1 MISLDQVPG
10 LEENFKKARVVF
22 LTTFSETGEAHVR
35 QMTNLNEDP
44 FKMMWF
50 TSYTDSRK
58 VEDVK
63 RNPRVVIAFP
73 SERRGDFFEIEGRAE
88 LERREVVEEKWDWWY
103 LYWRPEQA
111 DMFWFPRNENHPEWT
126 IINVYLVSARVVKRG

>member
-1 MISLDQVPG
+1 LDQVPG
-10 LEENFKKARVVF
+10 LQENFRKARVVF

-44 FKMMWF
+44 YKVIWF

-63 RNPRVVIAFP
+63 RNPKAYITFP
-73 SERRGDFFEIEGRAE
+73 ASERGSFYEIEGRAE
-88 LERREVVEEKWDWWY
+88 LERREVVEDKWDWWY
-103 LYWRPEQA
+103 LYWRPEQV
-111 DMFWFPRNENHPEWT
+111 DRFWFPRSSNHPEWS
-126 IINVYLVSARVVKRG
+126 IINIHPVSARLMERKPI